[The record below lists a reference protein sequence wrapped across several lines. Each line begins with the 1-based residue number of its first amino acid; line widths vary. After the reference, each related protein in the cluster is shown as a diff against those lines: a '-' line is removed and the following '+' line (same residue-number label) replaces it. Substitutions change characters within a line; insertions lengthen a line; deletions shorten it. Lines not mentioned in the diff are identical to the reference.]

1 MPEDLG
7 PVDVDE
13 VRRRVVDPVVNSLVH
28 SDELEEISVTIAG
41 DVFPT
46 IDGNPPQ
53 GGYLRVAVK
62 ARGEWI
68 SSARSW
74 WVGEDDDRLWDAEE
88 FAADLYD
95 GLRDELTESRLSW
108 GEWRD
113 GEYTVLR

>member
-1 MPEDLG
+1 MPEDLD

-13 VRRRVVDPVVNSLVH
+13 VRRRVVDPVVKSLVH
-28 SDELEEISVTIAG
+28 PDELDEISVTIAEE
-41 DVFPT
+41 VFRT
-46 IDGNPPQ
+46 IDANPPR
-53 GGYLRVAVK
+53 GSYLRVAVK
-62 ARGEWI
+62 ARREWI

-88 FAADLYD
+88 FAAELYN

-113 GEYTVLR
+113 GEYTVLS